1 MLTFNSIDV
10 EIANENRSSIC
21 QIGIAHVQDG
31 EIRDQWKTLINPK
44 DRFDPCKVEI
54 HGIDENAVRHSPTL
68 PQVYDELRHRLSG
81 SILVSHT
88 AFSHAAFEL
97 ALNKYQLEQI
107 QVVWL
112 DSARIARRVW
122 PKKYGSRGYGLKNIA
137 NDFNL
142 KFKHPD
148 ALEDA
153 KATAQIVL
161 LACENSGL
169 DIEGWLQQVKKLIF
183 SAPHQ
188 YTPLKKTGNKYQRQG
203 NIKGPLYGE
212 TIVFSGA
219 LSVPRSEAANLATN
233 AGCDVGINVTQ
244 KTTML
249 VIGTQDMIKLNK
261 NKKSSK
267 HRKAE
272 DLILRGQKLQILSE
286 TDFWEILK

>member
-1 MLTFNSIDV
+1 MASRT
-10 EIANENRSSIC
+10 
-21 QIGIAHVQDG
+21 
-31 EIRDQWKTLINPK
+31 
-44 DRFDPCKVEI
+44 
-54 HGIDENAVRHSPTL
+54 SPT
-68 PQVYDELRHRLSG
+68 
-81 SILVSHT
+81 I
-88 AFSHAAFEL
+88 
-97 ALNKYQLEQI
+97 
-107 QVVWL
+107 
-112 DSARIARRVW
+112 
-122 PKKYGSRGYGLKNIA
+122 
-137 NDFNL
+137 FNL

-261 NKKSSK
+261 NKKK
-267 HRKAE
+267 FQA
-272 DLILRGQKLQILSE
+272 QKS
-286 TDFWEILK
+286 